1 MTRRNR
7 DAVGPGKTLLVTS
20 RKDWRAWLARHHNTE
35 TEIWLVYYRKETGKP
50 RISYN
55 DAVEE
60 ALRYGWI
67 DSIVRTLDEER
78 FAQRFSTRRAA
89 SGLSQMNKERVRAL
103 IAQKKMTKAGLAAIA
118 HVFDPAKDEAADFA
132 IPPDILK
139 SLKENEQAWG
149 NFQKLPESY
158 RRIRIAFIET
168 RKRHGKE
175 QYQRS
180 LRHFTDMTA
189 KGKRFGFVKEMR

>member
-1 MTRRNR
+1 
-7 DAVGPGKTLLVTS
+7 VKLGKTLHVTT

-50 RISYN
+50 RITYN

-67 DSIVRTLDEER
+67 DSIIRTLDKER
-78 FAQRFSTRRAA
+78 FAQRFSKRRNA

-103 IAQKKMTKAGLAAIA
+103 ITQKKMTRAGLAAIA
-118 HVFDPAKDEAADFA
+118 HAFDPAKDEAADFA

-139 SLKENEQAWG
+139 PLKENEQAWES
-149 NFQKLPESY
+149 FQKLPESY
-158 RRIRIAFIET
+158 KRIRIAFIET
-168 RKRHGKE
+168 RKRHGKKQFE
-175 QYQRS
+175 RS
-180 LRHFTDMTA
+180 LRHFIDMTA
-189 KGKRFGFVKEMR
+189 KGKRFGFVREMR